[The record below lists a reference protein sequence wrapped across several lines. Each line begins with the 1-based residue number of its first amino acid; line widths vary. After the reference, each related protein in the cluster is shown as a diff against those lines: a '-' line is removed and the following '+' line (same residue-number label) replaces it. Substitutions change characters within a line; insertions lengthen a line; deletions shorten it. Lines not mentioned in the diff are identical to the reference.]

1 MIKQNFIIPLEAYSK
16 KIKLYFFGEAGG
28 YSDIVVMNGIT
39 EELLLRIKDAAK
51 HASKDSLYPFKTI
64 EIDNLEPGRY
74 SLFAINA
81 DATERSYKT
90 DFVVTGDSKQDFLST
105 AISFSGVSNSNV
117 DAIVTE
123 ISDKSNVP
131 DWLFKKYMEEK
142 DDEQKEEIAMVLDAY
157 VTMLNAKIKNQNL
170 TYPNLEIN
178 KFDGSFEMDPS
189 AARLLRFDL
198 TRNDVDQLEPQMLT
212 NKQTISMRGNTLYLY
227 VEVGEDDLP
236 MSQQLVF
243 VPNHDIRDNWARK
256 EIERINKYQSAIETT
271 VDYPAAYLE
280 FTDLEREYITL
291 IDRMQPSTAW
301 VTAPDITCEYGYIT
315 ASINSDD
322 KPFFRML
329 GDNLYLAFSEPELC
343 LEKGNQRTIPF
354 SDSMRFVSDILYLID
369 EDYFYWIEDSSGR
382 IISDIRLFNFDM
394 AEHEDFNDR
403 IRRLFISKYQ
413 GHLDPYAMAKHS
425 GVASCIK
432 DAAQS
437 CIEENDVSISNFH
450 TRVLEY
456 LCTTKKMNI
465 FPEIAMCIEEDH
477 TVYGDYYTK
486 FFDSALRYKYKQ
498 DTIVLPPG
506 NNIVYRIDTYKF
518 GERKTSYIPCN
529 SKTAI
534 ERRFYCEEFVII
546 SAINTEDMRMSGFI
560 LLDFSASNIRANV
573 YQFLIDTAEV
583 IY

>member
-39 EELLLRIKDAAK
+39 EEILLRIKDAAK

-131 DWLFKKYMEEK
+131 DWLFKKYIEEK

-212 NKQTISMRGNTLYLY
+212 NKQTISMRDDTLYLY

-243 VPNHDIRDNWARK
+243 VPNHNIRDNWARK

-322 KPFFRML
+322 KPFFRMF
-329 GDNLYLAFSEPELC
+329 GDSLYLAFSEPELC
-343 LEKGNQRTIPF
+343 LDKGNQRTIPF
-354 SDSMRFVSDILYLID
+354 SDSIRFVSDTLYLID

-394 AEHEDFNDR
+394 SEHEDFNDR

-425 GVASCIK
+425 SVASCIK

-437 CIEENDVSISNFH
+437 CIEESDVSISNFH

-506 NNIVYRIDTYKF
+506 NNIVYKIDTYKF
-518 GERKTSYIPCN
+518 GERKTNYIPCDP
-529 SKTAI
+529 KTAI